1 MINTLNIHYGGRNTM
16 TYFQYSDL
24 QKNRV
29 ENWASVETS
38 SLLNH
43 KTIDPDAK
51 VMPCGHIAGAHAWR
65 VVDPQM
71 ELFEVSRKGRL
82 KF

>member
-1 MINTLNIHYGGRNTM
+1 M

-29 ENWASVETS
+29 ENWASLETKFS
-38 SLLNH
+38 SLLNE

-51 VMPCGHIAGAHAWR
+51 VMPCGHIAGA
-65 VVDPQM
+65 V
-71 ELFEVSRKGRL
+71 LSSSILLNLSRCA
-82 KF
+82 KFSL

>member
-1 MINTLNIHYGGRNTM
+1 M

-29 ENWASVETS
+29 ENWASLETS

-43 KTIDPDAK
+43 GTIDPDAK
-51 VMPCGHIAGAHAWR
+51 VMPCGHIAAAVLSSSILLNLSRHA
-65 VVDPQM
+65 
-71 ELFEVSRKGRL
+71 
-82 KF
+82 KFSL